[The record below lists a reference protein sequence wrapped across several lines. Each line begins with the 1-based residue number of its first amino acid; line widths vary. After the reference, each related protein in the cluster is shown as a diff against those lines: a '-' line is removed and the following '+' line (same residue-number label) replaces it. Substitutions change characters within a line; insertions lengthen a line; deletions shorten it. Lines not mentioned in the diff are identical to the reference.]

1 MPKNGGLNLKK
12 VKRAAI
18 FAALYLLVTLF
29 YLLGAFDEPDRFL
42 SDKLFTTYRPAAQNI
57 FVIGIDEETLD
68 AYGPWNQWSRTM
80 TADLIN
86 YLNGDPKAKP
96 AVIGLDL
103 LFSGNTTAE
112 ADQALA
118 EAVKTGGNVVL
129 ASQVVFS
136 KELGEAGQWDYM
148 HVRKYEEP
156 FPALREHAPSG
167 LMNVISDSDGIV
179 RSSLHAVSYDGKTI
193 NSLAEAVYGKYAAE
207 QKIAQPNKPPLNGRG
222 QWYIP
227 FAGRPGEFFGTAGKG
242 TSWVRVMK
250 GEIPRELFADAIVLV
265 GPYSLGMM
273 DSYFTSV
280 DRNAPMFGVE
290 IHANVVQAL
299 LEGNFKQYISGYA
312 ELAFTLALALL
323 LYAAFTRLK
332 LWQSGLL
339 FVGAGG
345 VYVVAAVGLFHIGC
359 IVTVFYPLVMLA
371 ASYLAGLVSNQIMLT
386 VEKARLYD
394 RIQRLLHNSI
404 ATIAN
409 TIDAKDPCTSG
420 HCQRVAKY
428 AQMIG
433 RGLGLSDDDLSDL
446 EYTAILHDVGKI
458 GVADSILKKQGKLT
472 DEEYE
477 EMKTHPI
484 RGAAILEQIEEFNSR
499 ITEGTRYHHERFD
512 GKGYCQGLSGMDIP
526 LFARIISVA
535 DTYDAMTQ
543 NRPYRG
549 RMTRQQAVAELER
562 SKGTQLDPEIT
573 ELFISMLR
581 SLPEAE
587 FEDQPDSI
595 GAVEAR

>member
-1 MPKNGGLNLKK
+1 MKK

-18 FAALYLLVTLF
+18 FAALYLLVTLL

-42 SDKLFTTYRPAAQNI
+42 SDKLFTTLRPAAGNI
-57 FVIGIDEETLD
+57 FVIGIDEESLD

-86 YLNGDPKAKP
+86 YLNEDPQSKP

-103 LFSGNTTAE
+103 LFSGNTTEE
-112 ADQALA
+112 ADRALA
-118 EAVKTGGNVVL
+118 QAAKEGNNVVL

-136 KELGEAGQWDYM
+136 KDLGETGQWDYM
-148 HVRKYEEP
+148 NVRKYEQP

-179 RSSLHAVSYDGKTI
+179 RSSLHAVAYDGKTI
-193 NSLAEAVYGKYAAE
+193 NSLAQAVYEKYAARQGITE
-207 QKIAQPNKPPLNGRG
+207 LNKPPLNGLG

-227 FAGRPGEFFGTAGKG
+227 FAGSPGEFFGTAGKG
-242 TSWVRVMK
+242 TSWVRVMR
-250 GEIPRELFADAIVLV
+250 GEIPRELFAGAIVLV

-299 LEGNFKQYISGYA
+299 LEGDFKQYVSGYA
-312 ELAFTLALALL
+312 ELAFTLVFALV
-323 LYAAFTRLK
+323 LYAAFMRLK

-339 FVGAGG
+339 LAAAGAA
-345 VYVVAAVGLFHIGC
+345 YVAGAAGLFHLGY
-359 IVTVFYPLVMLA
+359 IVTVLYPLVMLA
-371 ASYLAGLVSNQIMLT
+371 AAYLTGLVANQIMLT

-394 RIQRLLHNSI
+394 RIHRLLHNSI

-433 RGLGLSDDDLSDL
+433 QGLGLSEEDLSDL

-477 EMKTHPI
+477 EMKTHPV

-512 GKGYCQGLSGMDIP
+512 GKGYCQGLSGMEIP

-549 RMTRQQAVAELER
+549 RMTRQNAVAELER
-562 SKGTQLDPEIT
+562 CKGTQLDPEIT
-573 ELFISMLR
+573 ELFISILQN
-581 SLPEAE
+581 LPEAE
-587 FEDQPDSI
+587 FEAQPRDT
-595 GAVEAR
+595 AKAPAMD